1 MRGAACREAEAL
13 RRELPGCSDEGKGRL
28 VVATPYYDDDHL
40 CGDALVA
47 EILSGL
53 DDVIADDD
61 DLHFLLKEKETPYE

>member
-1 MRGAACREAEAL
+1 
-13 RRELPGCSDEGKGRL
+13 
-28 VVATPYYDDDHL
+28 VATPYYDDDHL